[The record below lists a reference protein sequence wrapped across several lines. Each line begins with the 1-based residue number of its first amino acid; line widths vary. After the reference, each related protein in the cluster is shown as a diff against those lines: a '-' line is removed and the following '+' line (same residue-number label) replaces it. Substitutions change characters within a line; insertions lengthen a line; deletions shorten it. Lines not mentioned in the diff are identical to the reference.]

1 MLSQEG
7 LVTIKPRSGY
17 FVTHIT
23 LKQLRDLLE
32 LREIL
37 EGAAI
42 ERAAS
47 RITEDQ
53 LQELE
58 QVHAGYT
65 GNDGESYERYMEEN
79 RRFHCLIARA
89 SGNRELVD
97 AVGRLHDRLIR
108 FMVMSYMGETLE
120 TRHEKLVEVLRSRD
134 AAAAR
139 QAMLDE
145 VNETR
150 DAILERVI
158 EEEGAFWR
166 LGIRS

>member
-1 MLSQEG
+1 
-7 LVTIKPRSGY
+7 
-17 FVTHIT
+17 
-23 LKQLRDLLE
+23 
-32 LREIL
+32 
-37 EGAAI
+37 
-42 ERAAS
+42 
-47 RITEDQ
+47 
-53 LQELE
+53 
-58 QVHAGYT
+58 
-65 GNDGESYERYMEEN
+65 
-79 RRFHCLIARA
+79 
-89 SGNRELVD
+89 
-97 AVGRLHDRLIR
+97 
-108 FMVMSYMGETLE
+108 MVMSYMGETLE